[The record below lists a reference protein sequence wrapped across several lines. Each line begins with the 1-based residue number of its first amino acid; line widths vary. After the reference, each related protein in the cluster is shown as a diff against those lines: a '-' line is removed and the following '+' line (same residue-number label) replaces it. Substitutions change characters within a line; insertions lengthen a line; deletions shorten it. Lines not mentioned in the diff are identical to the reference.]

1 MIDYDDLINR
11 IEGMH
16 DLPVSEEMLG
26 AYCEDSLNLVDAAEI
41 DSFITNDAELSELVD
56 NVDNLQVFD
65 DSYSFDYSTCSTD
78 DIELPSIPTDCSS
91 FPFEMDILP
100 NVDDIEMVAAAAVVP
115 TFCDFTE
122 DFDTEKYDFIGDD
135 DDSFQDDNHSLEIDD
150 NINSDDLFDN
160 LNPDEL

>member
-16 DLPVSEEMLG
+16 DLPVSEEILG

-41 DSFITNDAELSELVD
+41 DSFITNDAELGELVD

-65 DSYSFDYSTCSTD
+65 ETSPLGFYDTAMY
-78 DIELPSIPTDCSS
+78 DIELPDIPTDCSS

-115 TFCDFTE
+115 TFCDLTE

>member
-65 DSYSFDYSTCSTD
+65 ETCFISFNNVMID
-78 DIELPSIPTDCSS
+78 DIDLPEVQSKSKH
-91 FPFEMDILP
+91 LP
-100 NVDDIEMVAAAAVVP
+100 HIGGIIANIAGNLGNVAAIASPLVFWGMDNFILNDDGGF
-115 TFCDFTE
+115 TSDNSSIDTE
-122 DFDTEKYDFIGDD
+122 DKINNDD
-135 DDSFQDDNHSLEIDD
+135 PLDNS
-150 NINSDDLFDN
+150 N
-160 LNPDEL
+160 LNK